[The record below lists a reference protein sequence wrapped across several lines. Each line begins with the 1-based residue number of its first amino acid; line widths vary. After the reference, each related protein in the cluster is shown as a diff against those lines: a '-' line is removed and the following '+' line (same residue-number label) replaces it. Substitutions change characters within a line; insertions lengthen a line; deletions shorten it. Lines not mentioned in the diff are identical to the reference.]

1 MENRKMKDYSQ
12 YSFIMDIDGT
22 LCPIKKEHE
31 KYEDLIP
38 YNNMVKKLRM
48 YHESGAKIILFSSRN
63 MRTYEGNLGLIN
75 KNTGRIIM
83 DWLDKWDIPYDEIL
97 FGKPWPGKKGF
108 YVDDRTIRPNEFLE
122 YDVEE
127 LEKIC
132 MDSRESSE

>member
-1 MENRKMKDYSQ
+1 MKDYSQ

-22 LCPIKKEHE
+22 LCPIKKGHE

-38 YNNMVKKLRM
+38 YNNVIKKLRM
-48 YHESGAKIILFSSRN
+48 YHELGAKIILFSSRN

-97 FGKPWPGKKGF
+97 FGKPWPGEKGF